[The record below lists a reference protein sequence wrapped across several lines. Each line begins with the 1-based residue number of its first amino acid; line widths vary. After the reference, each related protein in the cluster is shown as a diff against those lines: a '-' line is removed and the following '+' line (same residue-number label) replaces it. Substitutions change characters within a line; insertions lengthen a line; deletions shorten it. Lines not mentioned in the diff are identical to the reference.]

1 MIGEYRKD
9 ALYNRP
15 RAVTPSQDPRVELH
29 TTGGQRANP
38 ESECSDNVY
47 EVWVKAV
54 CAISHV
60 KPGTGVLVYSSAMI
74 VGIKRPFFPV
84 HAHNSISTDSRLQSL
99 DTGCH
104 PRSYIIDMQF
114 KTLLSAALFGAALA
128 DLQTIQ
134 SAITSVNSALTTL
147 DTSIKAIQ
155 GTQDTQTVLT
165 NSQAV
170 QTAITG
176 ATTQV
181 QGTSAIS
188 LTDALQ
194 LQQSAQGLTTT
205 ANTTVSDLIA
215 KKQIIQS
222 AGQTQTTL
230 QSLQGQQQAANGL
243 AQAITSKVPSGVQN
257 IAMQQTMQISAAL
270 NNGIA
275 AFGGQP
281 GAAAAPRA

>member
-1 MIGEYRKD
+1 
-9 ALYNRP
+9 
-15 RAVTPSQDPRVELH
+15 
-29 TTGGQRANP
+29 
-38 ESECSDNVY
+38 
-47 EVWVKAV
+47 
-54 CAISHV
+54 
-60 KPGTGVLVYSSAMI
+60 
-74 VGIKRPFFPV
+74 
-84 HAHNSISTDSRLQSL
+84 
-99 DTGCH
+99 
-104 PRSYIIDMQF
+104 MQF
-114 KTLLSAALFGAALA
+114 KTLLSAALFGAAFA

-134 SAITSVNSALTTL
+134 SAITSVNGALTTL

-215 KKQIIQS
+215 KAQIIQA
-222 AGQTQTTL
+222 AGQTQTIL

-243 AQAITSKVPSGVQN
+243 AQAITSKVPAGVQN

-270 NNGIA
+270 NNGIV
-275 AFGGQP
+275 AFGGQS
-281 GAAAAPRA
+281 AAARA